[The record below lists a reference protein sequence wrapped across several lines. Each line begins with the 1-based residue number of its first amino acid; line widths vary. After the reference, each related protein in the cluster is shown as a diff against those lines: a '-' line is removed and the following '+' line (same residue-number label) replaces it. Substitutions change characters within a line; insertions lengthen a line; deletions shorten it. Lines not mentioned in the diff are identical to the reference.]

1 MALVT
6 ETGWSKLLIRQCTEH
21 KSNSGNYTDLAEQGK
36 QDITN
41 LFSGTVTV
49 RVKNEPYKSLRITK
63 QVKGVDENSVANQNY
78 SFTVSKMNDNDNVD
92 TSYQGKVQV
101 RQGNGTPE
109 EKSFENGVLTVTR
122 QGVGS
127 ILIYNLSDGIYR
139 VIESGHGDDTI
150 SVENGKVTWQS
161 MSYQAGENATATES
175 YAVGKIDSNAPD
187 KNYAAV
193 TVSNHYAEVGANQT
207 LTVTK
212 TVGGNMGD
220 TTKDFAFTLEVK
232 KGNQA
237 YTGALSATEGP
248 KGEAGTA
255 TTLTVGE
262 GSTYT
267 FDLKHN
273 EQIAIHIPEGYTVT
287 VTETAVGGYTT
298 TADLDKTDYTFPESG
313 YTVTTEM
320 DADHT
325 VDYINQCD
333 MQVPTGVDT
342 QNPGSS
348 VMLGVAGASAVL
360 IFGCSFLVWRRR
372 RRDWM

>member
-1 MALVT
+1 MILVVVQHRHMTGLGMISFDLEIIPTYANVLHLEFANEGGQLDYGPNETGGQLAIETT
-6 ETGWSKLLIRQCTEH
+6 EGWSKLLIRQCTEH
-21 KSNSGNYTDLAEQGK
+21 KVDSGSDTDLAEQGK

-49 RVKNEPYKSLRITK
+49 RVTNEPYKSLRITK
-63 QVKGVDENSVANQNY
+63 QVHGVDENSVANQDY

-175 YAVGKIDSNAPD
+175 YAVGEIDSNAPD

-193 TVSNHYAEVGANQT
+193 TVSNHYAAVSANQT

-212 TVGGNMGD
+212 EVGGNMGD
-220 TTKDFAFTLEVK
+220 TTKACVFTLRVTDTDNES
-232 KGNQA
+232 
-237 YTGALSATEGP
+237 YTGAMTTTKSGTGVTGSEEGTITIGGRRGYAPAGGLLPHLYGERRGHLWRCGVHSAWGLRLYRH
-248 KGEAGTA
+248 A
-255 TTLTVGE
+255 GE
-262 GSTYT
+262 G
-267 FDLKHN
+267 
-273 EQIAIHIPEGYTVT
+273 
-287 VTETAVGGYTT
+287 
-298 TADLDKTDYTFPESG
+298 
-313 YTVTTEM
+313 
-320 DADHT
+320 
-325 VDYINQCD
+325 
-333 MQVPTGVDT
+333 
-342 QNPGSS
+342 
-348 VMLGVAGASAVL
+348 
-360 IFGCSFLVWRRR
+360 RRR
-372 RRDWM
+372 VCDL